1 MHGEDRLSLAIDMV
15 FDKEGN
21 IISNKIYK
29 AVINVTKKMT
39 YEKVQQVIDRSNK
52 ETLYE
57 YVDYIED
64 IELMAKLA
72 RILKNKRSKE
82 GSINFDLP
90 ESKITLDEKG
100 EVSNIEAYKVG
111 FANNII
117 EEFMLAS
124 NQVIAETFFH
134 IEAPFI
140 YRIHEEPDV
149 EKLRELNETLKN
161 LGINASIKGLNKI
174 HPKAISDV
182 MDEVIKTDDE
192 KKQTVIS
199 ALILRSLKIAK
210 YSELCLGHF
219 GLAFKYYCHFTSPI
233 RRYPDLFIH
242 RVISEY
248 IANGYNP
255 DEKTL
260 SKRYAQA
267 KEYSFISSDREKVA
281 TELERECD
289 DLYKAKFMKRHV
301 GDEYEGII
309 SGVTKFGIYIKLDN
323 TVEGLVTMQNLRDDY
338 YIHDEKNMRL
348 IGDRSKKVFELGQKV
363 KIQVIKVNEQL
374 RQIDFEIIGD

>member
-1 MHGEDRLSLAIDMV
+1 MHGEDRLTLSVDMI
-15 FDKEGN
+15 FDKEGKL
-21 IISNKIYK
+21 ISNTIYK

-57 YVDYIED
+57 YMDYIED
-64 IELMAKLA
+64 IELMVKLA
-72 RILKNKRSKE
+72 KILKDKRNKE

-90 ESKITLDEKG
+90 ESKIILDERE
-100 EVSNIEAYKVG
+100 EVSNIEPYKAG
-111 FANNII
+111 FANNVI
-117 EEFMLAS
+117 EEFMLAT
-124 NQVIAETFFH
+124 NKVIAETFFH
-134 IEAPFI
+134 LEAPFI

-149 EKLRELNETLKN
+149 DKLRELNETLKN
-161 LGINASIKGLNKI
+161 LGLNTSIKGINKI
-174 HPKAISDV
+174 HPKSISDV
-182 MDEVIKTDDE
+182 MDEVTNTNDE
-192 KKQTVIS
+192 KKQMVIS

-248 IANGYNP
+248 IENGYNL
-255 DEKTL
+255 DETTL

-267 KEYSFISSDREKVA
+267 KEYAFISSDSEKIA
-281 TELERECD
+281 TEIERECD
-289 DLYKAKFMKRHV
+289 DLYKAKYMKKHV
-301 GDEYEGII
+301 GDEYEGIV
-309 SGVTKFGIYIKLDN
+309 SGVTKFGLYIKLDN
-323 TVEGLVTMQNLRDDY
+323 TVEGLVTMQNLNDDY

-348 IGDRSKKVFELGQKV
+348 IGDRTKKIYELGQKV

-374 RQIDFEIIGD
+374 RQIDFEIIGG